1 MDNPFKKRATE
12 FIDEP
17 AALLSLISHEPLK
30 IFFDENEDEPLFEK
44 LVTIVG
50 TPGSGKTTI
59 ARLIE
64 LDTLMTL
71 IRSSGDSEVK
81 NLITTLNKANILH
94 DLQPKILAFR
104 IPVGSNLRDIWE
116 LPYTSAVRS
125 ALLRSFLQAKAVL
138 GWLRKLEQEEVEL
151 SSITIDIRENKET
164 EAKIIHAHDAVE
176 LRNHARAVEEQI
188 FRIITA
194 LVPPPEDKL
203 PTMTSNLGYNAFD
216 VIETIS
222 APLFSN
228 KAPIKLI
235 PLFILDDAHELH
247 PDQFG
252 DLNDW
257 LRNRELKLA
266 RWLMTRVDAL
276 STEKFRAALSEAQSE
291 EKPGTTK
298 GRDEIMALLQRTG
311 GKSAFKKIANDISRR
326 YIAQMS
332 AFRHKPGTTLET
344 FLDAP
349 PQMIADRYIK
359 EISGSID
366 ELIEENKFTAVQIA
380 TVKNS
385 IPNKVTED
393 ERLALTR
400 ILLHREKRRTPQTE
414 LFAVETDDE
423 DLESEQDLF
432 NVKPS
437 LITGAGIQLLHE
449 YGRPFYFGL
458 DRLSDASD
466 DNIEQ
471 FINLAGALVDEIE
484 TKVLRGKTGKLAH
497 LDARTQ
503 HQALTERALKTI
515 DEWDFPRSHSV
526 KKMIAFIAKKCI
538 EKTRAPNAPL
548 DDGANAFGVP
558 QAEMELLKT
567 RYTVLGQVLHYA
579 LAYNAIS
586 LREKYNC
593 KRKEWCVIRLGGL
606 PIIEHKLTF
615 SKGGFCEGHLS
626 DLAESIAE

>member
-17 AALLSLISHEPLK
+17 VALLSLVSHEPLK
-30 IFFDENEDEPLFEK
+30 IFFDENAEELLFEK

-64 LDTLMTL
+64 LDTLMAM
-71 IRSSGDSEVK
+71 IRSSGDSDVK
-81 NLITTLNKANILH
+81 NLIVTLTDASILQELRPNIL
-94 DLQPKILAFR
+94 AYR

-116 LPYTSAVRS
+116 LPYSSGIRS
-125 ALLRSFLQAKAVL
+125 SLLHSFLQAKAVL
-138 GWLRKLEQEEVEL
+138 GWLRKLEKERVEL
-151 SSITIDIRENKET
+151 GTITIDIREHKAT
-164 EAKIIHAHDAVE
+164 EAKLIHAHDAMA
-176 LRNHARAVEEQI
+176 LRDHARTIEEQI
-188 FRIITA
+188 FRVITA
-194 LVPPPEDKL
+194 LVPPPEETL
-203 PTMTSNLGYNAFD
+203 AEHTTNLRYNAFD

-222 APLFSN
+222 APLFPG
-228 KAPIKLI
+228 KPPVKLR
-235 PLFILDDAHELH
+235 PLIILDDAHELH
-247 PDQFG
+247 HEQFA
-252 DLNDW
+252 DINEW
-257 LRNRELKLA
+257 LRGRELKLA
-266 RWLMTRVDAL
+266 RWLMTRVDAI
-276 STEKFRAALSEAQSE
+276 SNEKFRAALSAAQEE

-298 GRDEIMALLQRTG
+298 GRDEIVTLLQRTG

-332 AFRHKPGTTLET
+332 AFRRKPGTTLET
-344 FLDAP
+344 FLDAQ
-349 PQMIADRYIK
+349 PQVVADSHIK
-359 EISGSID
+359 ELSESI
-366 ELIEENKFTAVQIA
+366 EKLIEENKFTPQQIA

-385 IPNKVTED
+385 VPPKVLDD

-414 LFAVETDDE
+414 LFTE
-423 DLESEQDLF
+423 DLDDDDSELEEDLF

-437 LITGAGIQLLHE
+437 LVVGADIQLMHE
-449 YGRPFYFGL
+449 YGRPFYFGF

-471 FINLAGALVDEIE
+471 FINLAGALVDQIE
-484 TKVLRGKTGKLAH
+484 TKVLRGRSAH
-497 LDARTQ
+497 LDARIQ
-503 HQALTERALKTI
+503 HQAVTERAIKTI
-515 DEWDFPRSHSV
+515 KEWDFPRSHSV
-526 KKMIAFIAKKCI
+526 KKMIAFIAQKCI

-558 QAEMELLKT
+558 QAEMERLQT
-567 RYTVLGQVLHYA
+567 QFPVLAQVIHYA

-586 LREKYNC
+586 MRENYSC
-593 KRKEWCVIRLGGL
+593 KRKVWCLIRLGGL
-606 PIIEHKLTF
+606 PIIEHRLTF

-626 DLAESIAE
+626 DLDESIAE